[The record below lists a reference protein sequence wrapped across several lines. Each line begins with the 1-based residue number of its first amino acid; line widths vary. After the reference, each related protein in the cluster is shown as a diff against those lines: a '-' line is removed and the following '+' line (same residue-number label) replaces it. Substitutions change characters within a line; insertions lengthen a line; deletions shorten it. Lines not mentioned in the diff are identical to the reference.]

1 MLAVLAANEDVFEFL
16 DKYGIKESRGSMKD
30 KIAAAFALLCLAG
43 TASATNYYVDSG
55 ATGSDSNSGTAVATP
70 WRTLAKVNSVVFL
83 PGDTIM
89 LAAGRQWGDGTTP
102 TMLWPKGSGNS
113 SCSTGYIKIDMYGT
127 GPKPKIV
134 GSGAGS
140 ATGSSTSQGAVY
152 LKDQSCWEI
161 RNLDVTNS
169 FGSNRVQ
176 LVGIKVENSLRV
188 VAARH
193 IYIGNNIVH
202 DVTGVLSGFYGNNA
216 GIAVTADMDTANP
229 CPNWPS
235 QCPANPAWTDV
246 TIENNVITSVDR
258 IGIYVGINYQDPSAD
273 PHAWTLFSRNDTIR
287 ISGNVLDHIGGDGV
301 LTLVARNV
309 LIEKNT
315 VSNSGSRIIATRSAG
330 GCQSN
335 STTYANCNSAG
346 VWTAVTDSSVLQF
359 NEVYN
364 YALPLPGGAIQWDG
378 EAFDTDQGTTNQTIQ
393 FNYSHNNQGG
403 MLLTCEVDGPAGA
416 LAISGQI
423 VRFNISYNDIAGGLS
438 YTCGTGTFPAGAVA
452 SRIENN
458 LFVTAGVAS
467 KFLITNSGS
476 LYGGSKL
483 LNNIFYVRSGSG
495 NFPTL
500 DYSITQVANN
510 IYFGQIANIPSDSAA
525 KTTNPLLVQP
535 EAAGI
540 GAGALD
546 GLKLATG
553 SPALLSGLNTG
564 TLGLLDF
571 WANVI
576 PAAPDAV
583 NRGPYNGGALT
594 RGKTDVALGAR
605 ATLAPNT
612 SYEAE
617 GWGAANVTDGRR
629 DSSWTS
635 EGISSQ
641 AYSGAANT
649 VDLIVQLAGTR
660 TFSQVVLFPR
670 DDDGWV
676 GGGFPVDFT
685 IDVWT
690 GASWLTRVTKVGYQI
705 PMTGQAFTWAGD
717 TTDRIRIHVTKLGN
731 VPAYG
736 YFLQLAE
743 VEVY

>member
-1 MLAVLAANEDVFEFL
+1 MNNSIVAT
-16 DKYGIKESRGSMKD
+16 
-30 KIAAAFALLCLAG
+30 FALIYLTG
-43 TASATNYYVDSG
+43 TASATSYYVDSG
-55 ATGSDSNSGTAVATP
+55 VTGNDSNNGIAVATP
-70 WRTLAKVNSVVFL
+70 WHTLAKVNSVVFQ

-89 LAAGRQWGDGTTP
+89 FAAGGQWGDGTAP

-134 GSGAGS
+134 GAGAGA
-140 ATGSSTSQGAVY
+140 ATGSVTSQGAVY

-169 FGSNRVQ
+169 FGGSTAPVQ
-176 LVGIKVENSLRV
+176 LVGIKVENSLP

-193 IYIGNNIVH
+193 IYIGNNTVH
-202 DVTGVLSGFYGNNA
+202 DVTGVLNGFYGNNA
-216 GIAVTADMDTANP
+216 GIAVTADMNTANP

-258 IGIYVGINYQDPSAD
+258 TGVYVGVNYQDPASD
-273 PHAWTLFSRNDTIR
+273 IHAWTLFTRNDAIR
-287 ISGNVLDHIGGDGV
+287 IRGNVLDHIGGDGI
-301 LTLVARNV
+301 LTIVARDV
-309 LIEKNT
+309 LIENNT
-315 VSNSGSRIIATRSAG
+315 VSNSGSRIIATRNAS
-330 GCQSN
+330 GCTTN

-346 VWTAVTDSSVLQF
+346 VWTAVTDGSTLQF

-364 YALPLPGGAIQWDG
+364 YALPLPGGATQWDG
-378 EAFDTDQGTTNQTIQ
+378 EAFDSDQGTTNQTIQ

-403 MLLTCEVDGPAGA
+403 MLLTCEPDGPTGA

-423 VRFNISYNDIAGGLS
+423 VRFNVSYNDVSGGLS
-438 YTCGTGTFPAGAVA
+438 YTCGNGTLPAGAVA

-458 LFVTAGVAS
+458 LFVTAGVAN
-467 KFLITNSGS
+467 KFLITNSLS
-476 LYGGSKL
+476 LQGGIKL
-483 LNNIFYVRSGSG
+483 RNNIFYVRSGSG
-495 NFPTL
+495 SFPTL
-500 DYSITQVANN
+500 DYSNSVTQVSNN
-510 IYFGQIANIPSDSAA
+510 IYFGRIVNIPSDSAA
-525 KTTNPLLVQP
+525 QTTDPLMVQP

-553 SPALLSGLNTG
+553 SPAFLSGLNTA
-564 TLGLLDF
+564 TLGTLDF

-576 PAAPDAV
+576 PAAPNAV
-583 NRGPYNGGALT
+583 NRGPYNGGPLT
-594 RGKTDVALGAR
+594 RGKPNIALGAT

-617 GWGAANVTDGRR
+617 GWGTAKVTDGRR
-629 DSSWTS
+629 DSSYSTS
-635 EGISSQ
+635 EGVSSQ
-641 AYSGAANT
+641 AYSSAANT
-649 VDLIVQLAGTR
+649 VDLIIQLPGIR
-660 TFSQVVLFPR
+660 TFSQIVLFPR
-670 DDDGWV
+670 DDDGWI

-690 GASWLTRVTKVGYQI
+690 GASWLTRVTKVGYKI
-705 PMTGQAFTWAGD
+705 PMTGQAFTWSGD
-717 TTDRIRIHVTKLGN
+717 TTDRIRIHATKLGN
-731 VPAYG
+731 VPTYG